1 MEPLLIIALVVV
13 AMVLGAVARHVGG
26 PSIDRFVN
34 INPGRSDYPIATS
47 QRASELGETGG
58 VEVRQERDR

>member
-1 MEPLLIIALVVV
+1 MEPLLIIALVAV